1 MPHRRKLTYERPEDM
16 PKEVVNEIALC
27 GVPELA
33 QVGDR
38 PLIGGGNWPGCHGV
52 GDFHS
57 ATVAFN
63 MVGCPSHVRPHM
75 EEIWRRVVAAYRE
88 IGLLLVRDDNNPRP
102 NIAASW
108 VPQSDGW
115 IGLAIVGSGQG
126 CSDSIWCRYLASYRG
141 GNTDEQIINQW
152 TTLILHEIG
161 HNCGLS
167 HTSGGI
173 MNPSLIN
180 GLPPSWAGDPS
191 ERTLRRWYGGQ
202 PVPQPPTGGDDVFGI
217 LKPVITFIL
226 QALLRWIEG
235 GGLESL
241 DARLNAQAQ
250 EQTPPEKAET
260 VDKSPRKR

>member
-1 MPHRRKLTYERPEDM
+1 MTRRKPLTYQRKEDVPQDVLDEM
-16 PKEVVNEIALC
+16 IVC
-27 GVPELA
+27 GVPEFA

-57 ATVAFN
+57 ATVAFRMEN
-63 MVGCPSHVRPHM
+63 CPDHVRPHM
-75 EEIWRRVVAAYRE
+75 DEIWRRVVEAYRE
-88 IGLLLVRDDNNPRP
+88 IGLLLVRDDSNPRA

-108 VPQSDGW
+108 VNQSDGW

-152 TTLILHEIG
+152 TTLIMHEIG

-167 HTSGGI
+167 HSNGGI

-180 GLPPSWAGDPS
+180 GLAPTWKDDPS
-191 ERTLRRWYGGQ
+191 ERTLRRWYGGK
-202 PVPQPPTGGDDVFGI
+202 PVPQPPTGEDDLFQI
-217 LKPVITFIL
+217 LKPVITFLI
-226 QALLRWIEG
+226 QALLRWIEN

-241 DARLNAQAQ
+241 DARLTAQAAQ
-250 EQTPPEKAET
+250 QNKAADKAA
-260 VDKSPRKR
+260 VDKIPRTK

>member
-1 MPHRRKLTYERPEDM
+1 MPHRNKLTYERREDM
-16 PKEVVNEIALC
+16 PEGTIEEIALC

-57 ATVAFN
+57 ATVAFA
-63 MVGCPSHVRPHM
+63 MASCPAHVRPHM
-75 EEIWRRVVAAYRE
+75 DEIWRRVVEAYRE

-108 VPQSDGW
+108 VNQSDGW

-126 CSDSIWCRYLASYRG
+126 CSDSIWCRYLSSYRG
-141 GNTDEQIINQW
+141 GSSDEEIVNQW

-167 HTSGGI
+167 HSSGGV
-173 MNPSLIN
+173 MNPTLIP
-180 GLPPSWAGDPS
+180 GLPASWIGDPS
-191 ERTLRRWYGGQ
+191 ERTLRRWYGGV
-202 PVPQPPTGGDDVFGI
+202 PVPQPPTGDDDLFQI

-226 QALLRWIEG
+226 NAILRWIES

-241 DARLNAQAQ
+241 DARLTAQAA
-250 EQTPPEKAET
+250 EGAKAGAESA
-260 VDKSPRKR
+260 VDKTPRKK